1 VRPPGLSFAP
11 THLPGETAQE
21 YRDRLQHH
29 EDERRQSRERE
40 LVEITSPNNS
50 AATRIRFWER
60 AYHLSMPR
68 GAGHRMLLTIAS
80 NTGLTLAEVE
90 LEQQLRATR
99 RLGQPAPKVG
109 LIGEG

>member
-1 VRPPGLSFAP
+1 
-11 THLPGETAQE
+11 
-21 YRDRLQHH
+21 
-29 EDERRQSRERE
+29 
-40 LVEITSPNNS
+40 
-50 AATRIRFWER
+50 
-60 AYHLSMPR
+60 
-68 GAGHRMLLTIAS
+68 MLLTIES